1 MRSAGMIRLT
11 GSGQA
16 EHHMET
22 FDNTFPPDPNT
33 NINTP
38 YEPNRWYSI
47 GQLIPLTHEHIRMMY
62 ASATYLCTFGE
73 YWNSYEDAYPLT
85 VTGDTFRVGVET
97 YKITQGPVMFGKHQA
112 YIYTQW
118 RTVIGNQNE
127 FPSGLTGSQRYNI
140 RSASARLYM
149 EAFIHYARDE
159 FVTML
164 SKRTFTLE
172 LSIAMPN
179 TAYKECICAC
189 VNAIT
194 PILGTHPDD
203 KLVQIAMKKLK
214 RKDVAKLCMRARD
227 GFVAMWRYND
237 DATKNTYLAWLPLD
251 VLKIIAALCIDAP
264 IKSL

>member
-1 MRSAGMIRLT
+1 MDT
-11 GSGQA
+11 Y
-16 EHHMET
+16 
-22 FDNTFPPDPNT
+22 DNTFLPDPDT
-33 NINTP
+33 NINAP

-62 ASATYLCTFGE
+62 ASATYLCTFGD
-73 YWNSYEDAYPLT
+73 YWNTYNDAYPLT

-97 YKITQGPVMFGKHQA
+97 YKITQGPVMFGKRRA

-118 RTVIGNQNE
+118 RTGIGNQNE

-149 EAFIHYARDE
+149 EAFTYYARDA

-164 SKRTFTLE
+164 SKRTIILD
-172 LSIAMPN
+172 LAAAVPN
-179 TAYKECICAC
+179 AIYKECMRAC
-189 VNAIT
+189 TTSVASVLTKYENEDLIDYAIRKQV
-194 PILGTHPDD
+194 PSLKGI
-203 KLVQIAMKKLK
+203 K
-214 RKDVAKLCMRARD
+214 RKDVAKLCMRARE

-251 VLKIIAALCIDAP
+251 VIKIIAALCIDAP
-264 IKSL
+264 SLQ